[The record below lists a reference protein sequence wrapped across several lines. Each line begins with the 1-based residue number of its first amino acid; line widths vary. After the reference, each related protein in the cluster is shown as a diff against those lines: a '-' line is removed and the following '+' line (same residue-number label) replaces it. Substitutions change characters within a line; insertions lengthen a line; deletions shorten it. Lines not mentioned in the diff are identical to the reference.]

1 MDKKSIL
8 IFGVGPLQ
16 KSIIQRCKMKGLYTV
31 GIDPSQDASCKELVD
46 AFEIV
51 GGQDFE
57 KTIEV
62 AERYQVKGIITAATD
77 KPLVMMAR
85 VVEKLQLPF
94 FSIETAEW
102 STDKILMK
110 QKFQEAGIPCANGF
124 LLNSLDELA
133 NLKVDYP
140 VIVKPRD
147 NSGSRGVIYCTN
159 FKEVEIAVQEA
170 FQYTKKGNV
179 LIEEFIE
186 GIEYSI
192 ESLHFDGKS
201 HVIQFT
207 EKVTSEFPYNVELGH
222 IEPAELSK
230 ETQQEIKILISKIAK
245 SLKFDNCASHT
256 ELKVNAKGIR
266 IIETSPR
273 LGGDFI
279 TSHLVPLST
288 CVNIEDQL
296 INIAMGEKVDY
307 KLESKVSLI
316 SYFNFPV
323 GKKIIKAI
331 SIDEIRER
339 FSNVVEYRLDLKT
352 NQEINIITNSLNR
365 YGYFILAGTEKKTL
379 LEQRDKIN
387 VFLRN
392 QLICNSN

>member
-31 GIDPSQDASCKELVD
+31 GIDPLQDASCKKLVD

-85 VVEKLQLPF
+85 VAEKLQLPF
-94 FSIETAEW
+94 FSVETAEW
-102 STDKILMK
+102 STDKLLMK
-110 QKFQEAGIPCANGF
+110 QKFQEAGIPCANGYI
-124 LLNSLDELA
+124 LNSINELN

-159 FKEVEIAVQEA
+159 FNEVKLAVQVA
-170 FQYTKKGNV
+170 FQYTHKGNV
-179 LIEEFIE
+179 LVEEFID
-186 GIEYSI
+186 GKEYSI
-192 ESLHFDGKS
+192 ESLHFAGKS

-256 ELKVNAKGIR
+256 ELKVNATGIR

-323 GKKIIKAI
+323 GKKIINAI

-352 NQEINIITNSLNR
+352 NQETNIITNSLNR

-387 VFLRN
+387 VFLGN
-392 QLICNSN
+392 QLNL

>member
-1 MDKKSIL
+1 MDKKAIL

-16 KSIIQRCKMKGLYTV
+16 KSIIERCKMKGLYTV
-31 GIDPSQDASCKELVD
+31 GIDPSQDASCKDMVED
-46 AFEIV
+46 FEIV

-62 AERYQVKGIITAATD
+62 ADRYKVRGIITAATD

-85 VVEKLQLPF
+85 VAEKLRLPF
-94 FSIETAEW
+94 FSVETAEC
-102 STDKILMK
+102 STDKLLMK

-124 LLNSLDELA
+124 LLHSMEELI
-133 NLKVDYP
+133 NLNVDYP

-159 FKEVEIAVQEA
+159 FKEVELAVQEA

-186 GIEYSI
+186 GNEYSI
-192 ESLHFDGKS
+192 ESLHFDGRS

-245 SLKFDNCASHT
+245 SLKFNNCASHT
-256 ELKVNAKGIR
+256 ELKVNSKGIK

-296 INIAMGEKVDY
+296 INIAMGGTVDY
-307 KLESKVSLI
+307 KPENQASLI

-323 GKKIIKAI
+323 GKKIIKTI

-339 FSNVVEYRLDLKT
+339 FPSVVEYQFDLKSDE
-352 NQEINIITNSLNR
+352 EINLITNSLNR
-365 YGYFILAGTEKKTL
+365 YGYFIIAGTEKKTL
-379 LEQRDKIN
+379 IVQRDEIN
-387 VFLRN
+387 MFLEN
-392 QLICNSN
+392 QLVGNLI